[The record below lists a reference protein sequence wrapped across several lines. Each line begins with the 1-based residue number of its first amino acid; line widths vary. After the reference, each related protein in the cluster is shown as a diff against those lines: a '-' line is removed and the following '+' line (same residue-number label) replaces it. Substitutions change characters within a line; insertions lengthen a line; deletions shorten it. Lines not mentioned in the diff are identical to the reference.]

1 MTQLNAR
8 PLPRQYPTW
17 LSRPWSTGMLALAA
31 GLLTPMGSLA
41 ETITASASFQLGS
54 WSLGG
59 AIVDV
64 SSLPN
69 LARLQLTS
77 VRATFSAEVL
87 GDMHQSEVQTPDFAL
102 HYKERA
108 IYTPPNCYGLPVAWC
123 GVERQYYTRDVLT
136 TLTQSDYAQMRIQ
149 VGSVAGVDNVKG
161 TLTESS
167 LQAMGSSNYEQRESF
182 FDRTDP
188 NSIGLMEVFKYYES
202 NSVLRKVWSNKSQL
216 SVTLDLDAATMA
228 AISSTGQLR
237 YDGLAELL
245 SSPTLR
251 LDYTGVSAVPEPAS
265 AAMAFAGLALLA
277 GIGARS
283 KRKSS

>member
-8 PLPRQYPTW
+8 PLPKQYPIW
-17 LSRPWSTGMLALAA
+17 LRRPWSAGMLALAA

-41 ETITASASFQLGS
+41 ETITGSASFQLGS
-54 WSLGG
+54 WSMGA

-64 SSLPN
+64 SALPN
-69 LARLQLTS
+69 LAALQLTS
-77 VRATFSAEVL
+77 VRATFTAEVL

-102 HYKERA
+102 QNKERA
-108 IYTPPNCYGLPVAWC
+108 IYAPPNCYGLPVAWC
-123 GVERQYYTRDVLT
+123 GVERQYYTRDVVT

-149 VGSVAGVDNVKG
+149 VGGVAGADNVKG

-167 LQAMGSSNYEQRESF
+167 LQAEGRSNYEQRESF
-182 FDRTDP
+182 FDSSDP

-202 NSVLRKVWSNKSQL
+202 NRFLRKVWSSKSQL

-237 YDGLAELL
+237 YDGFAELL
-245 SSPTLR
+245 LSPTLR
-251 LDYTGVSAVPEPAS
+251 IDYTGVSAVPEPAS

-277 GIGARS
+277 GIGARK